1 MMKTYDPQRRTV
13 LRGTLAA
20 GISLLLFSCDRRPQT
35 SATGMQASPV
45 PMSETPP
52 SPPPMAAAAPTETAP
67 APKVSKTIAHYQE
80 QPKGDQKCAT
90 CANFIPESRTC
101 KVVEGPIS
109 PEGWCVYWM
118 KKA

>member
-1 MMKTYDPQRRTV
+1 MKTYDPQRRTV

-20 GISLLLFSCDRRPQT
+20 GISLLLLSCDRKPQT
-35 SATGMQASPV
+35 SLSGIPANPLPT
-45 PMSETPP
+45 SETPP
-52 SPPPMAAAAPTETAP
+52 STPPMAAAPSETVQ

-80 QPKGDQKCAT
+80 QPKGDQKCAN

-101 KVVEGPIS
+101 KVVEGPIN
-109 PEGWCVYWM
+109 PNGWCVYWM